1 MTSIPS
7 LFQASMGS
15 CLSSQKDP
23 LVVAVVVVPVPITP
37 TDNKEEED
45 EEKEHIWYDS
55 LGQRFEVPETPPSF
69 EGRPKRLVYIA
80 DIVDPQRRAKHDVL

>member
-1 MTSIPS
+1 MVVIPV
-7 LFQASMGS
+7 
-15 CLSSQKDP
+15 SSQP
-23 LVVAVVVVPVPITP
+23 SVTSSNALNIV
-37 TDNKEEED
+37 NED
-45 EEKEHIWYDS
+45 ENEEKEHIWYDS

>member
-1 MTSIPS
+1 
-7 LFQASMGS
+7 MGS

-23 LVVAVVVVPVPITP
+23 LLIAVVVAPTP
-37 TDNKEEED
+37 STSTEQEDD
-45 EEKEHIWYDS
+45 EENQHIWFDS
-55 LGQRFEVPETPPSF
+55 MGQRFEVPETPPSF